1 MVLHHLLLVIS
12 EVSHLQADL
21 APRGL
26 RFHLVL
32 DPMDHLIVD
41 LLAHM
46 DPTLNSWDQ
55 DPQGLT
61 TLVPQVL
68 ALVQGLTTVL
78 LWVLTVPCMVLL
90 LILWIG
96 NSSKSSNQQIYTIVF

>member
-1 MVLHHLLLVIS
+1 MDLHHLLLVIS

-26 RFHLVL
+26 HFHLVPGL
-32 DPMDHLIVD
+32 MDPLTVV
-41 LLAHM
+41 LLAPM

-61 TLVPQVL
+61 ILVPQAL
-68 ALVQGLTTVL
+68 ALAQDLITGLQ
-78 LWVLTVPCMVLL
+78 WVLMVLCMVLL
-90 LILWIG
+90 LISWTGKTSTL
-96 NSSKSSNQQIYTIVF
+96 KL